1 MDLKTLKN
9 QVLALAGVYQAC
21 QQVKKIAWKGQSDPA
36 QLDTVLGSVF
46 KLDSADIDDVYG
58 GQRRLHEGLDLLANE
73 LDPQTSSHDIE
84 IARYVI
90 ALLTLHKKLMKRD
103 DLIRIVRD
111 GIESAN
117 TQREHYG
124 VNHPNTWAALGDIYQ
139 KTVSQITP
147 RIMVNG
153 ERMHLANTDNAAK
166 IRALLLAGIRS
177 AVLWNQCGGSRLSF
191 AFNRR
196 NYFLEARSLLAS

>member
-1 MDLKTLKN
+1 MDLKNLKN

-21 QQVKKIAWKGQSDPA
+21 QQVKKTAWKGQSDAA

-46 KLDSADIDDVYG
+46 KLDSANIDDVYG
-58 GQRRLHEGLDLLANE
+58 GRHRLNEGLDLLANE
-73 LDPQTSSHDIE
+73 LDPQTSSHDLE

-90 ALLTLHKKLMKRD
+90 ALLALHKKLMKRD
-103 DLIRIVRD
+103 DLIKIVRD

-124 VNHPNTWAALGDIYQ
+124 INHPNTWAALGDIYQ
-139 KTVSQITP
+139 KSISSITP

-153 ERMHLANTDNAAK
+153 ERAHLSNTDNAAK

-177 AVLWNQCGGSRLSF
+177 AVLWNQCGGSRLLF